1 MLKPLRYAPFSAR
14 ELRPEGWLRQ
24 QLQIQADGLS
34 GHLDKIWPDIRDSRW
49 IGGDREGWE
58 RVPYWLD
65 GFIPLAWLLD
75 DGDLK
80 ARAARYIDAILAGQ
94 QEDGWICPCAPEE
107 RPRYDVWAVF
117 LIGKVLVEYHACTGD
132 PRVQPAV
139 SRMLRQLLS
148 HIQAHTLFNWGSSR
162 WFECLIPIFWLY
174 ERQPE
179 DWLLELASK
188 LEVEGIDYQKL
199 FRRWY
204 DQTPRREWGFL
215 THVVNLAMALKA
227 GGLMSRLD
235 GRDPDGDAREMLRL
249 LEGRHGNIAGYFS
262 GDECLSGSS
271 PIQGTELCGVVE
283 AMYSYEQLLQ
293 ISGSPEW
300 ADRLELLAFNLL
312 PATMSPDMWSHQY
325 VQMTNQAECTPLP
338 EDAVVFRTNG
348 KDSHTFGLEPN
359 FGCCTANF
367 NQGWPKLALSSFL
380 RCGEGIVSAVLVPS
394 NVSAQVQGVPV
405 TVELQT
411 LYPFRDRLTYTVTAE
426 RPVEISLFLRIPQGV
441 SYALVDDA
449 PARPGAFYECRRVW
463 SGRTTVTV
471 ELRQEAALLPRP
483 NGLFGVRRGA
493 LLYSVAIEEKW
504 ERVEYERDGV
514 VRKYPYCDYRITPQ
528 SPWNYAYVS
537 DCFAVREHDDFDR
550 PFSTVHPPISLIA
563 RAVEIDWGFANGVC
577 FEQPRSRTPLGP
589 PQDIRLIPY
598 GCTNLRM
605 TELPYLPS
613 EPSADR
619 EAAPPLSPEPQ
630 N

>member
-1 MLKPLRYAPFSAR
+1 M
-14 ELRPEGWLRQ
+14 
-24 QLQIQADGLS
+24 
-34 GHLDKIWPDIRDSRW
+34 PDS
-49 IGGDREGWE
+49 
-58 RVPYWLD
+58 L
-65 GFIPLAWLLD
+65 
-75 DGDLK
+75 
-80 ARAARYIDAILAGQ
+80 
-94 QEDGWICPCAPEE
+94 
-107 RPRYDVWAVF
+107 
-117 LIGKVLVEYHACTGD
+117 
-132 PRVQPAV
+132 
-139 SRMLRQLLS
+139 
-148 HIQAHTLFNWGSSR
+148 
-162 WFECLIPIFWLY
+162 FWLY

-235 GRDPDGDAREMLRL
+235 SRDPDGDAGEMRVCWKAVTATLRATFP
-249 LEGRHGNIAGYFS
+249 GTNVFRAAVPSRAPSCAAWWRPCIPMNSCFK
-262 GDECLSGSS
+262 S
-271 PIQGTELCGVVE
+271 PALPNG
-283 AMYSYEQLLQ
+283 
-293 ISGSPEW
+293 P
-300 ADRLELLAFNLL
+300 DRLELLAFNLL

-426 RPVEISLFLRIPQGV
+426 RPVEFSLFLRIPQGV

-449 PARPGAFYECRRVW
+449 PARPGI
-463 SGRTTVTV
+463 
-471 ELRQEAALLPRP
+471 L
-483 NGLFGVRRGA
+483 
-493 LLYSVAIEEKW
+493 
-504 ERVEYERDGV
+504 
-514 VRKYPYCDYRITPQ
+514 
-528 SPWNYAYVS
+528 
-537 DCFAVREHDDFDR
+537 
-550 PFSTVHPPISLIA
+550 
-563 RAVEIDWGFANGVC
+563 
-577 FEQPRSRTPLGP
+577 
-589 PQDIRLIPY
+589 
-598 GCTNLRM
+598 
-605 TELPYLPS
+605 
-613 EPSADR
+613 
-619 EAAPPLSPEPQ
+619 
-630 N
+630 